1 MIAIKLCALLS
12 VQTGADE
19 HGCGVCTQDAR
30 PSASHLLELPLIY
43 KHEAQQEQTMSD
55 WLLLVGEPSG
65 KPAGTEEAPV
75 FMHWNSNPLLP
86 PPTPQSASK
95 RALSPTPCTAVGV
108 QSEGAELE
116 SDLSRVPL
124 QFLSQSQL
132 DTFDAEMQSIKKKAK
147 AAPAT
152 TFQTPSSS
160 S

>member
-1 MIAIKLCALLS
+1 
-12 VQTGADE
+12 
-19 HGCGVCTQDAR
+19 
-30 PSASHLLELPLIY
+30 
-43 KHEAQQEQTMSD
+43 MSE

-86 PPTPQSASK
+86 PPTPQGASK
-95 RALSPTPCTAVGV
+95 RPLLPTPCTAVRV
-108 QSEGAELE
+108 QSEGPELE

-124 QFLSQSQL
+124 QFLSQSHL
-132 DTFDAEMQSIKKKAK
+132 DTFDAEMQSVKKKVK